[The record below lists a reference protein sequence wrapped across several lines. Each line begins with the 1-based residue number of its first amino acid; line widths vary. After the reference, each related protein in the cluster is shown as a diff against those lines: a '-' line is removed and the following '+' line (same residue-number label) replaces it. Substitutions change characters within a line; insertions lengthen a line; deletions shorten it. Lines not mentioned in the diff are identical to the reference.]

1 MASTFVPERGPDGKI
16 IVEPT
21 RPATLTELL
30 PAMPDTPAAVSTTA
44 QPTRRDLIMW
54 GIALGLVC
62 LVAGTLLARLGSPA
76 PATAVQSPTL
86 ASVPTSAPTVAPTA
100 AVLLD
105 RAIVAYAAPGGDI
118 LGAVDAGRAYT
129 AIGRYGTSW
138 AQLDIG
144 ERAPVWVRLGDL
156 PGLTVAG
163 LPDLAPK
170 PTAIPAPVIVPVVP
184 AGVPPVACTETSATY
199 RATQRVEKN
208 GILVG
213 EVAAWSCVSQAD
225 ADQELARR
233 AAELGR

>member
-1 MASTFVPERGPDGKI
+1 MASTFIPDRGPDGKI

-30 PAMPDTPAAVSTTA
+30 PTLPDTQTVAPPTA
-44 QPTRRDLIMW
+44 QPTRRDLIVW
-54 GIALGLVC
+54 GVAIGLIC
-62 LVAGTLLARLGSPA
+62 LVAGTLLARLGSPT
-76 PATAVQSPTL
+76 PSTAVQSPTL
-86 ASVPTSAPTVAPTA
+86 VVVPTSAPTIAPTA

-118 LGAVDAGRAYT
+118 LGAVDAGRVYT

-144 ERAPVWVRLGDL
+144 ERAPVWVRLGDM

-170 PTAIPAPVIVPVVP
+170 PTAIPVPVVVPVVP
-184 AGVPPVACTETSATY
+184 IGVPPAACSETSATY
-199 RATQRVEKN
+199 RASQRIEKN
-208 GILVG
+208 GRLLG
-213 EVAAWSCVSQAD
+213 EVAAWSCVSQAE